1 MSRHMELSNI
11 LELIDS
17 LVCADEEV
25 RPVYYFS
32 HHSLTK
38 LAVDY
43 FKETDVIV
51 VDSMDGKKYQKGLLL
66 CDDKRNF

>member
-11 LELIDS
+11 LEVIDS
-17 LVCADEEV
+17 LVRADEG